1 MPLLAVHVFAQ
12 RRSARTQPLPFFTM
26 PIATKTTDSS
36 PALVDA
42 AGKPLRRYADLPGPK
57 GILVFGN
64 AFQIETTRAHL
75 IFENWARLYGPYY
88 KLKIGPRDIVVVSDH
103 KAVAAALRDRPDG
116 YSRTSRLDQIWT
128 EIGLPRGVFGANG
141 ETWRSQ
147 RRMVMAGFDPE
158 HVRRYFPSL
167 QGVAHRLA
175 GRWQKA
181 AMSATAIDL
190 QSDLMRYTV
199 DAIAGL
205 AFGAKV
211 NTLESE
217 EDRIQQHLD
226 KIFPVV
232 FKRIFSPLPMHRWWP
247 SRADRALER
256 SIPEVMSAVNGFV
269 AQARA
274 RMAAN
279 PALRNAPDNLLEA
292 MIAAADQPDSGMDDD
307 QVAGNVLTMLLA
319 GEDTTANTLAWMI
332 YLLWQNPQALRTAS
346 NEVRRV
352 CGDASELTLEH
363 MAQLDFIEA
372 CAHET
377 MRLKPVAPQLP
388 LETLRDTVLGDVFLP
403 KHTVVIN
410 LMRVDSVSE
419 SHVPQASAFLPQR
432 WLEGGEPGATAASAK
447 RISMPFGAG
456 PRICPGRYLALL
468 EMKMA
473 MATLLGRFDVDSV
486 GTLDGREPTELMAFT
501 MTPVGLRMHLRERV
515 NEVRPAQVP
524 AATTPGS
531 CRLPSA

>member
-1 MPLLAVHVFAQ
+1 
-12 RRSARTQPLPFFTM
+12 M
-26 PIATKTTDSS
+26 PIATKTADSS
-36 PALVDA
+36 PPPIDA
-42 AGKPLRRYADLPGPK
+42 NGKPLRRYLDLPGPK
-57 GILVFGN
+57 GIPIFGN

-75 IFENWARLYGPYY
+75 IFEAWARQYGPYY
-88 KLKIGPRDIVVVSDH
+88 KLKLGPRNIVVVSDH
-103 KAVAAALRDRPDG
+103 KAVAAALRDRPEG
-116 YSRTSRLDQIWT
+116 YSRTSRLEQIWT
-128 EIGLPRGVFGANG
+128 EIGLPNGVFGANG
-141 ETWRSQ
+141 ETWKRQ
-147 RRMVMAGFDPE
+147 RRMVMAGFDPM
-158 HVRRYFPSL
+158 HVRQYFPSL
-167 QGVAHRLA
+167 QGVAQRLA

-181 AMSATAIDL
+181 AQSGTAIDL

-199 DAIAGL
+199 DTIAGL

-232 FKRIFSPLPMHRWWP
+232 FKRVFSPLPMHRWWP

-256 SIPEVMSAVNGFV
+256 SIPEVMAAVNGFV
-269 AQARA
+269 ALARA
-274 RMAAN
+274 RIQAN
-279 PALRNAPDNLLEA
+279 PDLREAPENLLEA
-292 MIAAADQPDSGMDDD
+292 MIAAADQPGSGIDDD

-332 YLLWQNPQALRTAS
+332 YLLWQNPPALRTATD
-346 NEVRRV
+346 EVRRV
-352 CGDASELTLEH
+352 CGDAATLTLEN

-403 KHTVVIN
+403 KKTVVIN

-432 WLEGGEPGATAASAK
+432 WLEGGEPGAVAGSAK

-473 MATLLGRFDVDSV
+473 MATLLGRFDITSV
-486 GTLDGREPTELMAFT
+486 GTVDGREPNELMAFT

-524 AATTPGS
+524 AATS
-531 CRLPSA
+531 